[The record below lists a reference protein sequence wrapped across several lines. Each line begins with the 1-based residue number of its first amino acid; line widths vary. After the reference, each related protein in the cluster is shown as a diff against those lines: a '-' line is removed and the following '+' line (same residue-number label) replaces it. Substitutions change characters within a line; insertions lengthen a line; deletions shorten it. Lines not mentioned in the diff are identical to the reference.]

1 MTATQESEARGV
13 WLWSADG
20 KLLMQMSMDLPVYNH
35 VAFNKLLGEYEP
47 KQKKEGKKS
56 GQGIRMKCD
65 RLFEGFNEKLV
76 SIFGNNGNIIISTS
90 GFHPCVAFPI
100 LHASTTRT
108 IMDYHGLSI
117 YLPIYLSTSTYLNL
131 YLFIYI

>member
-1 MTATQESEARGV
+1 MTATQETEARGV

-56 GQGIRMKCD
+56 GQGSGMKGD
-65 RLFEGFNEKLV
+65 ILFQGFNEKN
-76 SIFGNNGNIIISTS
+76 SFNIQ
-90 GFHPCVAFPI
+90 
-100 LHASTTRT
+100 
-108 IMDYHGLSI
+108 
-117 YLPIYLSTSTYLNL
+117 
-131 YLFIYI
+131 

>member
-56 GQGIRMKCD
+56 GQGIGMKCD
-65 RLFEGFNEKLV
+65 ILFEGFNEKIV
-76 SIFGNNGNIIISTS
+76 SIFNNSNIISSTS
-90 GFHPCVAFPI
+90 GFHPR
-100 LHASTTRT
+100 ASDHFRFYTLLKLGLSWT
-108 IMDYHGLSI
+108 IMDYHGQSNQI
-117 YLPIYLSTSTYLNL
+117 
-131 YLFIYI
+131 